1 MGGSQ
6 VVAQKVAARLGRRV
20 VLEAPVR
27 RIETTARTRCTVT
40 ADGVAVDARRVVV
53 AVPPVLAARIDY
65 APALPSAKRKLLK
78 QIIPGT

>member
-1 MGGSQ
+1 M
-6 VVAQKVAARLGRRV
+6 AARLGRRV

-27 RIETTARTRCTVT
+27 RIETTGKDAVTVT
-40 ADGVAVDARRVVV
+40 ADGVEVDARRVVV

-78 QIIPGT
+78 RSSPAT